1 MGLPSHGYP
10 DGWYPWDDKKQELWV
25 REMPKH
31 EYVINLENNPI
42 RTYLSFQ

>member
-1 MGLPSHGYP
+1 MISLKRVFSR
-10 DGWYPWDDKKQELWV
+10 DDKKQELWV

-42 RTYLSFQ
+42 RT